1 MSILFDI
8 IIIVDI
14 AVVIFTVIVV
24 VIFTFI
30 TIVVFIFIF
39 IIIEILGREIICLR
53 GAVVGEGRDE
63 VVRIANCLLRRSE
76 QLTVQC
82 SGNCRCYKRAF

>member
-30 TIVVFIFIF
+30 TIVVFIF

-76 QLTVQC
+76 QPTVQC
-82 SGNCRCYKRAF
+82 SGDCRCYKRAF